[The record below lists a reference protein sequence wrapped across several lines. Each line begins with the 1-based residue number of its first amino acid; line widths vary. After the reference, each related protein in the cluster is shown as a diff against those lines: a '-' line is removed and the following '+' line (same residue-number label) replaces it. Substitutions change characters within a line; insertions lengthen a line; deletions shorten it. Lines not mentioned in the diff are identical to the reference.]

1 MAVAITIFARP
12 MMGIFTDEPDVVTA
26 GIPLLMF
33 NCWGFLIHA
42 FGNIYGSA
50 LRGVRKSNVSM
61 IISLVGGCAPKIIW
75 VMTVMKVV
83 HTPIALYCVYP
94 VGWVISST
102 LMFLAYRHH
111 FKKLTL
117 QVA

>member
-1 MAVAITIFARP
+1 
-12 MMGIFTDEPDVVTA
+12 
-26 GIPLLMF
+26 
-33 NCWGFLIHA
+33 
-42 FGNIYGSA
+42 
-50 LRGVRKSNVSM
+50 
-61 IISLVGGCAPKIIW
+61 
-75 VMTVMKVV
+75 MTVMKVV

-117 QVA
+117 QAA